1 MYRAVVVYQSTP
13 MFGRNKL
20 PDGNILGMFKQN
32 KLVKELNR
40 ELQKRAAPWTVVL
53 DDSIADIHQISQ
65 NAEAILCVPGLQKQF
80 DSGDYSKERIF
91 YFDSL
96 DYHNVI
102 VTSAI
107 AFLETIHS

>member
-40 ELQKRAAPWTVVL
+40 ELQKELRHGQLSLMTP
-53 DDSIADIHQISQ
+53 SQISTKFLKMQ
-65 NAEAILCVPGLQKQF
+65 RLFSVSLAYKNNLIVEIILK
-80 DSGDYSKERIF
+80 
-91 YFDSL
+91 
-96 DYHNVI
+96 NVFFI
-102 VTSAI
+102 LT
-107 AFLETIHS
+107 LWTITM